1 MRWKWLVKMAWRD
14 SRKNRSRLFLFMSS
28 IILGIAALVA
38 INSFGYNLKQKINS
52 EARELLGAD
61 LEVSSR
67 QPISDELHHLF
78 DSLGFQKS
86 EEISFASMVLFPKNQ
101 GTRLVNVRAVDAYF
115 PFYGKLESSPGHAA
129 ETFTKTKTALADKT
143 LLLQFDA
150 DAGDSIKVGEV
161 IFDISSSLIKVP
173 GQVGIAATV
182 APPVFIPIKDIEATG
197 LLQKGSRINYTLYL
211 KYPDGFDNKL
221 YTELIKPRLEKMDVR
236 FDDVDERKG
245 EVGEAY
251 SDLTGFLNLTAF
263 VALLLGCVGV
273 ASSVHVYMKEKV
285 QSIAVLRCLG
295 ASSSSVV
302 AIYLIQI
309 VMMALLGSSLGAGLG
324 TAIQYFL
331 PGLFQSFLPFDVELA
346 ISWASI
352 AQGIALG
359 LLTAV
364 LFALFPLI
372 NIRGISPLKA
382 LRASFESEDKPQP
395 PYVIYGF
402 IVLFIFSFS
411 FLQLGEW
418 LRALIFTGGL
428 FAAFGLLALVAQ
440 LTIWLVRRFF
450 PAKGVFIL
458 RQSLSNLY
466 RPNNQTLVL
475 VSSIGL
481 GTALIITL
489 LLTQQLLLN
498 KVALSSAPES
508 RPNMLLFD
516 IQTNQLDSVKE
527 VARGLDMPV
536 LADVPLVTMRLST
549 LHGKD
554 VKTHRADTT
563 SAIKRWVL
571 RHEYRVTYRDSLTD
585 SESLLKGKWVGEVQP
600 GDSIFIS
607 LEEGVANDMMVDIGD
622 KLVFN
627 VQGAMLTTYVG
638 SIRKVDWQRVETNF
652 LVVFPNGVLEEAP
665 KFHVMLSRFKDEA
678 QSARFQQAVVRQ
690 FPNVSIVDLK
700 LILETIDSVITK
712 VSFVIRFMAFFS
724 IITGLIVLV
733 GSVIISK
740 FQRMQESVLLRTL
753 GASRRQILS
762 INALE
767 YFILGSLAA
776 LVGIFIAILASLAL
790 AWFSFD
796 TLFAPQFWPLVGAY
810 VAITILTVIIGLS
823 NSRDVVRRPPLEILR
838 KES

>member
-1 MRWKWLVKMAWRD
+1 
-14 SRKNRSRLFLFMSS
+14 
-28 IILGIAALVA
+28 
-38 INSFGYNLKQKINS
+38 
-52 EARELLGAD
+52 
-61 LEVSSR
+61 
-67 QPISDELHHLF
+67 
-78 DSLGFQKS
+78 
-86 EEISFASMVLFPKNQ
+86 
-101 GTRLVNVRAVDAYF
+101 
-115 PFYGKLESSPGHAA
+115 
-129 ETFTKTKTALADKT
+129 
-143 LLLQFDA
+143 
-150 DAGDSIKVGEV
+150 
-161 IFDISSSLIKVP
+161 
-173 GQVGIAATV
+173 
-182 APPVFIPIKDIEATG
+182 
-197 LLQKGSRINYTLYL
+197 
-211 KYPDGFDNKL
+211 
-221 YTELIKPRLEKMDVR
+221 
-236 FDDVDERKG
+236 
-245 EVGEAY
+245 
-251 SDLTGFLNLTAF
+251 
-263 VALLLGCVGV
+263 
-273 ASSVHVYMKEKV
+273 
-285 QSIAVLRCLG
+285 
-295 ASSSSVV
+295 
-302 AIYLIQI
+302 
-309 VMMALLGSSLGAGLG
+309 
-324 TAIQYFL
+324 
-331 PGLFQSFLPFDVELA
+331 
-346 ISWASI
+346 
-352 AQGIALG
+352 
-359 LLTAV
+359 
-364 LFALFPLI
+364 
-372 NIRGISPLKA
+372 
-382 LRASFESEDKPQP
+382 
-395 PYVIYGF
+395 
-402 IVLFIFSFS
+402 
-411 FLQLGEW
+411 
-418 LRALIFTGGL
+418 
-428 FAAFGLLALVAQ
+428 
-440 LTIWLVRRFF
+440 
-450 PAKGVFIL
+450 
-458 RQSLSNLY
+458 
-466 RPNNQTLVL
+466 
-475 VSSIGL
+475 L

-554 VKTHRADTT
+554 VETHRADTT

-571 RHEYRVTYRDSLTD
+571 RHEYRVTYRDSLTE

-690 FPNVSIVDLK
+690 FPNVSIVDLN